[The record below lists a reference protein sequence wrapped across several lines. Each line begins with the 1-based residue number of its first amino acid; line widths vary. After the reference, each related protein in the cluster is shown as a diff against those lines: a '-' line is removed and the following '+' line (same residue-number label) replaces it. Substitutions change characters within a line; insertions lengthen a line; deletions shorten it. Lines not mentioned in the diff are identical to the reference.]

1 VLRQLWTAAGVLFL
15 IGLWKCGS
23 LAVGEALL
31 VPAPEAVL
39 AKLAQLAVTP
49 RFLSSLLGTFL
60 RLMAALAVSIPLG
73 LAAGLAAGLS
83 PSAERFLRPFFA
95 VISATPVMSII
106 LIAYLWFGAEKTP
119 SFAAFL
125 MIFPVVTANTLSG
138 VRAID
143 PKLEELF
150 AVYRMNF
157 WEKARFLYFPSLTPF
172 IAAGCRA
179 ALGLC
184 WKVVVA
190 AEVLVQP
197 LLALGTGMQRA
208 KAALDTTG
216 LFAWTAAAVLASA
229 LSEWIFRF
237 TPLGKDAG
245 RHGAGQILRGRR

>member
-1 VLRQLWTAAGVLFL
+1 
-15 IGLWKCGS
+15 
-23 LAVGEALL
+23 
-31 VPAPEAVL
+31 
-39 AKLAQLAVTP
+39 
-49 RFLSSLLGTFL
+49 
-60 RLMAALAVSIPLG
+60 
-73 LAAGLAAGLS
+73 
-83 PSAERFLRPFFA
+83 
-95 VISATPVMSII
+95 MSII
-106 LIAYLWFGAEKTP
+106 LIAFLWFGAEKTP

-138 VRAID
+138 IHAID

-197 LLALGTGMQRA
+197 LAALGTGMQRA
-208 KAALDTTG
+208 KAALDTTE

-229 LSEWIFRF
+229 LSECLFRL

-245 RHGAGQILRGRR
+245 PLRSGRAASHGAAGDS